1 MSILFGN
8 IHRPCYRLAM
18 QLDEIKEVEYRRA
31 GNIRGKYPVM
41 RFISRLR
48 RGFVAKQCTYCGQT
62 LPRDDARFCNNCGKT
77 LPSVNDQSE
86 NATPSTQQ
94 PSPPA
99 RQLRATV
106 VPQQSPAQPYVNR
119 SRNSLIPARLSTLCH
134 V

>member
-1 MSILFGN
+1 
-8 IHRPCYRLAM
+8 
-18 QLDEIKEVEYRRA
+18 
-31 GNIRGKYPVM
+31 M

-77 LPSVNDQSE
+77 LPSPADRPPSADDQSE

-106 VPQQSPAQPYVNR
+106 VPQQSPRPALREQIAQQPYSR
-119 SRNSLIPARLSTLCH
+119 SANNSFQLKPPPGSNHPEKKDNNPHPLTNTL
-134 V
+134 